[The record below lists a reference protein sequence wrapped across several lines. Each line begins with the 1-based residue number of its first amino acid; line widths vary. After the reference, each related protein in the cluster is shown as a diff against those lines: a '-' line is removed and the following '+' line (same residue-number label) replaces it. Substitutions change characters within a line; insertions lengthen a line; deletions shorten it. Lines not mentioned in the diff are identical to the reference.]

1 MYYRLTRGTIRPAMM
16 ITKAD
21 LAKRLAIVGLAAI
34 LGGCFSNGTPK
45 APPSAAAIEQVKT
58 LGGSAIDP
66 THRDASELIAIET
79 GTAELPGGPATTGS
93 SGAYNPSGGLATAS
107 NADSAE
113 RRVAAAEPKATV
125 KPAPNTK
132 AIRAVAVPQV
142 KGAPGA
148 GNRELT
154 AAMRQVL
161 KNAGWPVRSKPGDD
175 TLTVR
180 GKVKVGQKQ
189 KGKQPITLA
198 WVVSDPTGDVLG
210 TVKQANKVP
219 AGSVD
224 RGFGPNAK
232 YVAQAAAPGIFN
244 LVKDAK
250 Q

>member
-1 MYYRLTRGTIRPAMM
+1 MNK
-16 ITKAD
+16 TKANLPVH
-21 LAKRLAIVGLAAI
+21 LAVLGLTLM
-34 LGGCFSNGTPK
+34 LGGCFSSGTPVV
-45 APPSAAAIEQVKT
+45 PPSAAAIEQAKSI
-58 LGGSAIDP
+58 GGLAIDP
-66 THRDASELIAIET
+66 THRDAGDLIAIET
-79 GTAELPGGPATTGS
+79 GTAELPGGASAFDERATQAPPAGLGS
-93 SGAYNPSGGLATAS
+93 GS
-107 NADSAE
+107 NASTPE
-113 RRVAAAEPKATV
+113 RQVVAAQPSETI

-154 AAMRQVL
+154 AAMREVL
-161 KNAGWPVRSKPGDD
+161 KNAGWPVRAKPGDD

-180 GKVKVGQKQ
+180 GKVKVGHKQ

-198 WVVSDPTGDVLG
+198 WVVTDPTGDVLG

-224 RGFGPNAK
+224 QGFGPNAK

-250 Q
+250 N

>member
-1 MYYRLTRGTIRPAMM
+1 M
-16 ITKAD
+16 IKMRANV
-21 LAKRLAIVGLAAI
+21 LLRLAVLGLAMT
-34 LGGCFSNGTPK
+34 LGGCFSKGTPVVH
-45 APPSAAAIEQVKT
+45 PSAEAIERAKS
-58 LGGSAIDP
+58 LGGSHIDP
-66 THRDASELIAIET
+66 THRDAGDLLAIEA
-79 GTAELPGGPATTGS
+79 GTAELPGGPAGQDERGTHAPPAGLDSGS
-93 SGAYNPSGGLATAS
+93 GVSKP
-107 NADSAE
+107 
-113 RRVAAAEPKATV
+113 RRVAAAKQPRETI

-132 AIRAVAVPQV
+132 AIRAVAVPPV

-161 KNAGWPVRSKPGDD
+161 KNAGWPVRNKPGDD

-224 RGFGPNAK
+224 QGFGRNAK

-250 Q
+250 N

>member
-1 MYYRLTRGTIRPAMM
+1 M
-16 ITKAD
+16 IKTKAN
-21 LAKRLAIVGLAAI
+21 LPVRLAVLGLTLA
-34 LGGCFSNGTPK
+34 LGGCLNSGTPVV
-45 APPSAAAIEQVKT
+45 PPSAAAIERAKT

-66 THRDASELIAIET
+66 THRDAGDLIAIET
-79 GTAELPGGPATTGS
+79 GTAERPGGPAGFDSGS
-93 SGAYNPSGGLATAS
+93 PSTLS
-107 NADSAE
+107 NQQI
-113 RRVAAAEPKATV
+113 AAAQPRETI
-125 KPAPNTK
+125 KPAPNTT

-142 KGAPGA
+142 KGAPGD

-154 AAMRQVL
+154 SAMREVL

-180 GKVKVGQKQ
+180 GKVKLGQKK

-198 WVVSDPTGDVLG
+198 WVVSDPAGAVLG
-210 TVKQANKVP
+210 TVKQANRVP

-250 Q
+250 K